1 MNAIIK
7 VTRLSKQFKE
17 LKAVDALS
25 FTVQEGDVYGFLGQ
39 NGAGKSTTMRMLLT
53 LITPSDGDIE
63 IFGYNLRTHRKEIL
77 QQTGA
82 VIERPDL
89 YKYLTAFECLSIFA
103 TMSGL
108 KFSKVQLMEQLELVG
123 LAQRAHSKVRTF
135 SQGMKQRLGLAVA
148 LVHNPQLLLLDEPT
162 NGLDPQGI
170 ADMRNLIL
178 MLSRERK
185 KTILVSSHLL
195 SEVEQIANRMLII
208 DKGKKLVEGTVNELF
223 HPDDTIVLL
232 ETGDKALAESIIQQ
246 SEYAGALINVD
257 ASGIEL
263 KMSRDAVPA
272 FNRFLVAQQVEVKG
286 ITARHTLEDYFLK
299 ITSANQHVEAYKN

>member
-1 MNAIIK
+1 MNSIIK
-7 VTRLSKQFKE
+7 VSHLSKQFKE
-17 LKAVDALS
+17 LKAVDDLS
-25 FTVQEGDVYGFLGQ
+25 FTVNQGDVYGFLGQ
-39 NGAGKSTTMRMLLT
+39 NGAGKSTTIRMLLT
-53 LITPSDGDIE
+53 LITPSAGNIE
-63 IFGYNLRTHRKEIL
+63 LFGYNLNSHRKEIL
-77 QQTGA
+77 QQVGA

-89 YKYLTAFECLSIFA
+89 YKYLTAYECLSIFA

-108 KFSKVQLMEQLELVG
+108 KFTKAQLMEQLELVG
-123 LAQRAHSKVRTF
+123 LAQRANSKVRTY

-148 LVHNPQLLLLDEPT
+148 LVHNPQLIMLDEPT

-195 SEVEQIANRMLII
+195 SEVEQIANRMIII
-208 DKGKKLVEGTVNELF
+208 DKGKKLVEGSVDELF

-232 ETGDKALAESIIQQ
+232 ETNNKALAENVILQSSFAGSFIQ
-246 SEYAGALINVD
+246 VD

-272 FNRFLVAQQVEVKG
+272 FNRFLVEQHIEVKG